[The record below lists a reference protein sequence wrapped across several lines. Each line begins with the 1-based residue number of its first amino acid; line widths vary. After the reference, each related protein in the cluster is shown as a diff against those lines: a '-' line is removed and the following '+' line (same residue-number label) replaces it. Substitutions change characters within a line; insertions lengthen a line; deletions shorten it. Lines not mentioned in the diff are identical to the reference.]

1 MIRIGA
7 IGTQSTHTKNFIRIC
22 NIDKAFGDEV
32 RITALCG
39 NDDTKEHLEET
50 AQKGEIT
57 EIYENPEDMIGKVD
71 AVMIL
76 HRYGDMHID
85 AFLKFA
91 DANIPVWIDKPICKS
106 VDNIRI
112 LKEIS
117 EKNNMLVTGGSTVK
131 YHYAVEGL
139 KDIINTGALGNITG
153 GALNFSANTENVYDG
168 IFFYGPHLVEIMLAV
183 FGYDVKSVTAK
194 SVAPGNTSVIFKYE
208 DKLVNASFND
218 KCPKRH
224 ITVYGDKDIATK
236 DIHGTLL
243 TYELG
248 LRKFIEMIKTK
259 KMPLTIDEL
268 TKSVY
273 LLNAIEKSLKED
285 KEIYL

>member
-7 IGTQSTHTKNFIRIC
+7 IGTQSTHTSNFIRIC
-22 NIDKAFGDEV
+22 NLDKAFGDEV

-39 NDDTKEHLEET
+39 NDDTKEHLDSVAE
-50 AQKGEIT
+50 KGGIS
-57 EIYENPEDMIGKVD
+57 EIYEKPEDMIGNVD

-91 DANIPVWIDKPICKS
+91 DAKIPVWIDKPICKS
-106 VDNIRI
+106 VDNIKV
-112 LKEIS
+112 LKETC
-117 EKNNMLVTGGSTVK
+117 EKNNILITGGSTVK
-131 YHYAVEGL
+131 YHYAIESL
-139 KDIINTGALGNITG
+139 RDIINTGSLGNITG
-153 GALNFSANTENVYDG
+153 GALNFPANTENVYDG

-183 FGYDVKSVTAK
+183 FGCDVKSVTAK
-194 SVAPGNTSVIFKYE
+194 SIAPDNTSVIFKYE

-248 LRKFIEMIKTK
+248 LRKFVHMIKSG

-268 TKSVY
+268 VTPVY
-273 LLNAIEKSLKED
+273 LLDAIEKSLKED
-285 KEIYL
+285 KEIFL

>member
-1 MIRIGA
+1 
-7 IGTQSTHTKNFIRIC
+7 
-22 NIDKAFGDEV
+22 
-32 RITALCG
+32 
-39 NDDTKEHLEET
+39 
-50 AQKGEIT
+50 
-57 EIYENPEDMIGKVD
+57 MIGKVD

-76 HRYGDMHID
+76 HRYDDMHID
-85 AFLKFA
+85 ALLKFA

-153 GALNFSANTENVYDG
+153 GALNFSANIENVYDG

-218 KCPKRH
+218 KCPQRS
-224 ITVYGDKDIATK
+224 ITVYGDKNIAIK
-236 DIHGTLL
+236 DIHSTNLIF
-243 TYELG
+243 ELG

-285 KEIYL
+285 KEIHL